1 MKRLVCTVL
10 AAALAVSALAGCG
23 RKNKTDYYMKG
34 YAAVEEG
41 RYEAALKD
49 FQTAAKAGDD
59 QAQKAADIVSGYL
72 NAQEAFAL
80 GDAEGAKAFL
90 KDIPEDYKYYAI
102 GEDIDTLRRR
112 VYSAGGEDR
121 PEETPRPSASA
132 SAAPT
137 ASAAA
142 DKENGEKDFSKREE
156 IDLELQQI
164 RELVEEGYL
173 DQAEERL
180 DGLNSASLTDGQKRK
195 ADQYREEIAEQ
206 RREHKK
212 DGSQDDAEFT
222 ADKAVEYVREAYG
235 LQGDP
240 GDDPAPR
247 YDSGGK
253 KYYELVIQSGEGAS
267 AEILTLHIYSGGEIR
282 IVDRR

>member
-1 MKRLVCTVL
+1 MRLVCTVL

-34 YAAVEEG
+34 YEAVEEG

-121 PEETPRPSASA
+121 PEEPPRPSASA

-156 IDLELQQI
+156 IDLELQQV
-164 RELVEEGYL
+164 RELEEEGSRGA
-173 DQAEERL
+173 AEERQ
-180 DGLNSASLTDGQKRK
+180 DGVNSASLTDGQKRK

-206 RREHKK
+206 RRDHKK

-267 AEILTLHIYSGGEIR
+267 AEILTLHIYSGGEIL